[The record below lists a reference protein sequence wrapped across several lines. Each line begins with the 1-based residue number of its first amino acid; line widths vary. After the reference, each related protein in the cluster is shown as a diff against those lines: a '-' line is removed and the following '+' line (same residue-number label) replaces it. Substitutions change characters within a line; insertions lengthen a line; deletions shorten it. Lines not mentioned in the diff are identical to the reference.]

1 MSRKGFTL
9 IELMVTVVIVGIL
22 ASIAVPKMFG
32 HTARAKAAEVTPA
45 AATYIKLQQVY
56 KMEFKG
62 VGTWKRIG
70 YEPPGKGET
79 SNFRYSK
86 GFVTH
91 VVKKNNLNTT
101 FAGEGKSAWVAENI
115 VGLDNCYLGN
125 KWVVYIVAS
134 GDDHDLDFKM
144 KVDPSSTAQSCA
156 ALTGSDWEVAT
167 SEP

>member
-91 VVKKNNLNTT
+91 VVKKNNVNTT

-134 GDDHDLDFKM
+134 GNDLDFKM

-156 ALTGSDWEVAT
+156 ALTGNSWEVAT

>member
-1 MSRKGFTL
+1 M
-9 IELMVTVVIVGIL
+9 ELRGICLFFCGGL
-22 ASIAVPKMFG
+22 ARDVSKMFG
-32 HTARAKAAEVTPA
+32 HTARVNAAEVTP

-86 GFVTH
+86 GFVEQ
-91 VVKKNNLNTT
+91 VVKKNNVNTT

-115 VGLDNCYLGN
+115 IWLDNCYLGN

-134 GDDHDLDFKM
+134 GDELDFKM
-144 KVDPSSTAQSCA
+144 QVESSSTSQSCA
-156 ALTGSDWEVAT
+156 ALTGNSWEVAT
-167 SEP
+167 LTS